1 MSPTSAKSTGKSVE
15 KSSNYS
21 RKRAN
26 DCLYVYEEDYEDTQ
40 VESEYS
46 GPEDTSVVN
55 ISEKM
60 SKCLRMTNEDISTIT
75 CTKIIKPR
83 NIIITYP
90 DSDIDTIYNAYI
102 KTQQK
107 TPQSSKNNNDQKE
120 YSHHM
125 QNIEYIPVMLKIIG
139 KLMLRTTDLEKKC
152 KYLTDVNNNI
162 MEENKKIITRLADL
176 EKSIGFNPTRQHN
189 IKKTGKSRKCGIQ
202 IYDENTDSDT
212 ETDTDYEDKDQKIK
226 RKNDKNSDKN
236 ENNNNIETLV

>member
-1 MSPTSAKSTGKSVE
+1 MLMSPTSAKTAEKSVE
-15 KSSNYS
+15 KCSNYS
-21 RKRAN
+21 RKRTN
-26 DCLYVYEEDYEDTQ
+26 DCLYVYKEDYEDTQ

-46 GPEDTSVVN
+46 GPEDTNVVN

-60 SKCLRMTNEDISTIT
+60 SKCLRMTNEDISTTT

-107 TPQSSKNNNDQKE
+107 TPQSSNNNNDQKE

-162 MEENKKIITRLADL
+162 MEENKKITTRLADL

-202 IYDENTDSDT
+202 IYNENTDSDT
-212 ETDTDYEDKDQKIK
+212 DIDYEDKDQKIK
-226 RKNDKNSDKN
+226 RKNGDKN
-236 ENNNNIETLV
+236 ENNNIETLV